1 MQVAIVPKTCVTI
14 STNRMAD
21 LIIISISIS
30 ITILNL
36 SKASFI
42 SNAKQS
48 PSSSSPSP
56 SNSNLKKSTSE
67 DRQKFVSKTS
77 TSSRVME
84 LIVRASKRR
93 FLLSIIT

>member
-21 LIIISISIS
+21 LISISIS

-42 SNAKQS
+42 SNARQS

-77 TSSRVME
+77 IYSRVTE
-84 LIVRASKRR
+84 SIVRASKRR